1 MGRSRS
7 VRASR
12 IEMWKIVEDYDGD
25 TYRAVCTAAFP
36 EVVYVLDAFVKQ
48 IEIGNQ
54 DAAGRQGPRARS
66 V

>member
-1 MGRSRS
+1 
-7 VRASR
+7 
-12 IEMWKIVEDYDGD
+12 MWKIVQDYDGD